1 MTFSADS
8 IVIGAGLVGSAIA
21 FGLQRKG
28 IKTLLL
34 DQGDQAFRAAR
45 GNFGL
50 VWVQGKGSDFSPY
63 ANWTW
68 TSAQKW
74 QTLSNEISETTN
86 INTQYSRPGGLEICL
101 DEADL
106 NARIKKLER
115 LRSHQTKFSFEVLGR
130 NSLCNMLPEI
140 GEEVIGAIY
149 SPSDG
154 HVNPLYLLKGL
165 HAAFKVKGGIS
176 INDETA
182 LEIQKV
188 GNHYQVNTKTS
199 KYFGQQIILA
209 SGLGNKKLGSSVGL
223 QIPIKP
229 I

>member
-74 QTLSNEISETTN
+74 QTLSN
-86 INTQYSRPGGLEICL
+86 Y
-101 DEADL
+101 
-106 NARIKKLER
+106 
-115 LRSHQTKFSFEVLGR
+115 
-130 NSLCNMLPEI
+130 I
-140 GEEVIGAIY
+140 G
-149 SPSDG
+149 
-154 HVNPLYLLKGL
+154 
-165 HAAFKVKGGIS
+165 
-176 INDETA
+176 
-182 LEIQKV
+182 
-188 GNHYQVNTKTS
+188 
-199 KYFGQQIILA
+199 
-209 SGLGNKKLGSSVGL
+209 
-223 QIPIKP
+223 
-229 I
+229 